1 MNKHLRR
8 LEGIKRARRILRIKR
23 AMFSNRHMSEPDYF
37 SDDGEYAKILI
48 KTHVPCSCPMC
59 GNPRRYFGER
69 TIQEKKAF
77 LDEIDE

>member
-8 LEGIKRARRILRIKR
+8 LEGLKKARRLLGIYR
-23 AMFSNRHMSEPDYF
+23 AKFSNRHMSEPDYF
-37 SDDGEYAKILI
+37 SEGGEYEKGLI
-48 KTHVPCSCPMC
+48 KTHVPCSCTMC
-59 GNPRRYFGER
+59 GNPRRHFGER